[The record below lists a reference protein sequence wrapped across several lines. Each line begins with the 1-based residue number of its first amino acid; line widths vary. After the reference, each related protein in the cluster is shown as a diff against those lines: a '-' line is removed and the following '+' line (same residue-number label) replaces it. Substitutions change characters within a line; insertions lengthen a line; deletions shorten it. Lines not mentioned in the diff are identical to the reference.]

1 MTNIANKHGGA
12 RPGAGRKKGS
22 KNRRVETLLEKYLI
36 RPLELMLKVLN
47 DENEPL
53 VRRLRVAKAA
63 APYFHPRCLAP
74 GQVEEERAVPKY
86 DLRKLSDEE
95 LMQYERILT
104 KMQVRG
110 DKLN

>member
-1 MTNIANKHGGA
+1 MTNIANRHGGA

-22 KNRRVETLLEKYLI
+22 KNRRVQSLLEKYPM

-47 DENEPL
+47 DENGPL
-53 VRRLRVAKAA
+53 ARRLKVAKAA
-63 APYFHPRCLAP
+63 ARYLHPRLAP
-74 GQVEEERAVPKY
+74 GQVEEERPEPKY